1 MATHSSVL
9 AWRIPGTGEPGGLL
23 SMGSHRVRH
32 DWRDLAAAVPQGVI
46 LQNREIFSYAL
57 MNKRMILFTV
67 ILFDFSTLES
77 GEQEFLMALLL
88 YQSEP
93 FGIGLAFIV
102 GMCMNVLFS
111 LPGFDFC
118 YGDLVMQPLILVPLK
133 MRHVNVSEWYVVLLL
148 LLFIMTKLN
157 I

>member
-1 MATHSSVL
+1 
-9 AWRIPGTGEPGGLL
+9 
-23 SMGSHRVRH
+23 
-32 DWRDLAAAVPQGVI
+32 
-46 LQNREIFSYAL
+46 

-133 MRHVNVSEWYVVLLL
+133 MRPVKCDQMKIYIIVYYCH
-148 LLFIMTKLN
+148 LFKLN
-157 I
+157 WLFRN